1 MKSGSRGQRWRQH
14 GCFMLT
20 ITRLEPQKKNPQR
33 YNVYLDGEFAFG
45 ISRAAAPWLEEGNQL
60 SQQKVN
66 DLQKKDQFEVAYQR
80 ALNFLSY
87 RIRSEKEIR
96 QNLNKYEIP
105 EEIID
110 GVLDRLRGSSLVD
123 DREFATQWVENRVHF
138 KPRGKRALS
147 SELFLKGIPA
157 QIIEDALADLNE
169 EELAIK
175 LARTKISK
183 LTGLDEKAFQK
194 KLSGFLTRAGFP
206 YHISKEVIVN
216 LWNEIIKES

>member
-1 MKSGSRGQRWRQH
+1 
-14 GCFMLT
+14 MLT

-45 ISRAAAPWLEEGNQL
+45 ISRAAAPWLQEGNQL
-60 SQQKVN
+60 SQQKIN

-80 ALNFLSY
+80 ALNFLSF

-96 QNLNKYEIP
+96 QNLTKHEIP

-110 GVLDRLRGSSLVD
+110 GVLDRLRKSSLVD

-206 YHISKEVIVN
+206 YYIIKEVIVN
-216 LWNEIIKES
+216 LWNEINKES